1 MTNIN
6 IDSTFN
12 VVEVTTETETVV
24 VEVPVTTIVTAIT
37 PGPQGPQGPQGEQI
51 GRLSDLQDVDVTG
64 KVNQGLLYYSAAT
77 AKFTVDGTTTVF
89 SLTDGGNF

>member
-1 MTNIN
+1 MTNVN
-6 IDSTFN
+6 ITN
-12 VVEVTTETETVV
+12 TTNIVEVTTGNETVV
-24 VEVPVTTIVTAIT
+24 VTAIT

-64 KVNQGLLYYSAAT
+64 KVNQGLLYYSTAT
-77 AKFTVDGTTTVF
+77 AKFTVDGTNTVL